1 MQKHQDEAEGNS
13 CESTALTTERRISHR
28 ATETNLPKFVTAP
41 NKTPLGRPTWPSTI
55 DHTKPSA
62 EWTRTALKLPPPWP
76 VEDARW
82 CEVTASGSVSRFY
95 ASDRLTPP
103 QIATLEGKRRQA
115 AILSR
120 KPGATILNSAIS
132 PASRALVFEA
142 RKKKLGINTVDQ
154 RNKANTL
161 GFNPWGM
168 PGNWTDT
175 SDPRNKLCQCKVLC
189 PPRGSD
195 TPSGS
200 HYYHCRRHYVEESTR
215 VNQQPMSIITMIN
228 DDWASLKWS
237 RTDNP
242 HKGIP
247 NEADAVNATASES
260 NTIIDTVFDS
270 VTGRA
275 ITCLADTGCG
285 PPAVVELQLIK
296 DTQPELLNSDRLVT
310 PPADT
315 FGVGGSKLPVSGLAR
330 DFRFVHNN
338 REIVTDA
345 LVVDTSL
352 GCCQLILGM
361 PCLASMQAQIFC
373 DQGIM
378 SYKALNDNGNL
389 ETRMFG
395 RGTVT
400 RTLDSTPQ
408 TPPSA
413 KPSVTIA
420 STRWQLET
428 EYPVQEQTVLCQRL
442 TENRPSTAEYW
453 AKDADYRRWACRI
466 HATDTSTRSLSISES
481 SKQQERLEHCAMQS
495 QLLFIQA
502 KSANQSGGI
511 KGDSTLNLRGGKEQI
526 LQFQKSASS
535 QKRPSA
541 LNWQRSNT
549 KNVHWTRQRED
560 KHRIAEYP
568 LSNPQYQTYRHEHG
582 DLTMTPDEEKQS
594 ITSCAVGH
602 VGHTRYPKSQE
613 SYRSGRSANMVDEGG
628 NYVQTTTIRRA
639 LEDAIRD
646 FVLHSRAVGSGQPKG
661 YEDPDRTGNHL
672 QRSATNTDYSHFR
685 QFVMKEAR
693 KPLYQEMYRTVHG
706 RRIKWLHDVEKATPI
721 DFRAVYDDSQLGD
734 VKNGVDRTPQLVEHD
749 QRCRTPCKCGFPAD
763 ECQCHNPRQCRQQ
776 ALKKWP
782 DKPPPLITGMDED
795 WEKVSNQVGQDPST
809 SVLQDYVDVPGPAVR
824 IFCGS

>member
-1 MQKHQDEAEGNS
+1 M
-13 CESTALTTERRISHR
+13 
-28 ATETNLPKFVTAP
+28 
-41 NKTPLGRPTWPSTI
+41 
-55 DHTKPSA
+55 
-62 EWTRTALKLPPPWP
+62 
-76 VEDARW
+76 
-82 CEVTASGSVSRFY
+82 
-95 ASDRLTPP
+95 
-103 QIATLEGKRRQA
+103 
-115 AILSR
+115 
-120 KPGATILNSAIS
+120 
-132 PASRALVFEA
+132 
-142 RKKKLGINTVDQ
+142 DQ
-154 RNKANTL
+154 
-161 GFNPWGM
+161 
-168 PGNWTDT
+168 
-175 SDPRNKLCQCKVLC
+175 
-189 PPRGSD
+189 
-195 TPSGS
+195 
-200 HYYHCRRHYVEESTR
+200 
-215 VNQQPMSIITMIN
+215 
-228 DDWASLKWS
+228 
-237 RTDNP
+237 
-242 HKGIP
+242 
-247 NEADAVNATASES
+247 S

-296 DTQPELLNSDRLVT
+296 DTQPKLLNSDRLVT

-734 VKNGVDRTPQLVEHD
+734 VNNGVDRTPQLVEHD
-749 QRCRTPCKCGFPAD
+749 QRCRS
-763 ECQCHNPRQCRQQ
+763 
-776 ALKKWP
+776 L
-782 DKPPPLITGMDED
+782 
-795 WEKVSNQVGQDPST
+795 
-809 SVLQDYVDVPGPAVR
+809 
-824 IFCGS
+824 